1 MEEPVDHPG
10 ERDAAIYEYLRADRL
25 LVDGHFAFRSG
36 RHSTALLDRDRLL
49 ADPGAASRM
58 GYALAKHFFTSH
70 IETVAAPSIW
80 GAGLAQWVAYFLEPR
95 AKVVYATP
103 KDGVPTIAGNLHD
116 LISGRRVLLVDNLVI
131 SGETIAR
138 FAELLV
144 GHDGDVIGLGTLWNS
159 SDPVIAGHVVFG
171 LLNAGIEAYTPD
183 TCPRCSG
190 PEPTDP
196 TAVPY

>member
-1 MEEPVDHPG
+1 MEEPMDQP
-10 ERDAAIYEYLRADRL
+10 EELDSAILEYLRADNL
-25 LVDGHFAFRSG
+25 LVDGHYAFRSG

-58 GYALAKHFFTSH
+58 GYALAKQFFTAH

-116 LISGRRVLLVDNLVI
+116 LISGRRILLIDNLVI

-138 FAELLV
+138 FAELLKEH
-144 GHDGDVIGLGTLWNS
+144 GGEVIGLGTLWNS
-159 SDPVIAGHVVFG
+159 SDPVIAGHQVFG
-171 LLNAGIEAYTPD
+171 LLNTGIAAYTTD
-183 TCPRCSG
+183 ACPRCSG
-190 PEPTDP
+190 VDATDP

>member
-1 MEEPVDHPG
+1 MEEPVDNP
-10 ERDAAIYEYLRADRL
+10 EQINAAIFAYLRADHL

-58 GYALAKHFFTSH
+58 GYALAKQFFTAH

-103 KDGVPTIAGNLHD
+103 KNGVPTIAGNLHD
-116 LISGRRVLLVDNLVI
+116 LISGRRILLVDNLVI

-138 FAELLV
+138 FADLLE
-144 GHDGDVIGLGTLWNS
+144 GHDGEVIGLGTIWNS
-159 SDPVIAGHVVFG
+159 SDPVIAGHDVFG
-171 LLNAGIEAYTPD
+171 LLNTEIAAYTRD
-183 TCPRCSG
+183 LCPRCNG
-190 PEPTDP
+190 RDATDP